1 MTLRVI
7 TGPAVEP
14 LTVAEASAWAQI
26 STTMSEPAPGAV
38 TAALASPAVAG
49 NVDDGQHRY
58 VVTFLT
64 AIGETQAGVVSDA
77 VTVADKTVNG
87 KVEITAIPL
96 GGSLVASRKLYRT
109 EAGGSTYLLLATIA
123 NNTETTYTDNSADA
137 DLGAGAPSANTTGDP
152 KILRL
157 IQAARE
163 DFEDRTG
170 RRVITQT
177 VEQVYDAFPEN
188 EIKLGILPIQ
198 SIESVKYYDTDG
210 TLQTLDSDQ
219 YVLDRDMLPGWLLPA
234 IDTYWPSTRNMAQA
248 VIIRMIVGYGDTG
261 ASVPAKITQWMSQL
275 VKYGFDQPGPVN
287 IGAAVNEM
295 PRSYVDGL
303 LDAFDIRKT

>member
-1 MTLRVI
+1 
-7 TGPAVEP
+7 
-14 LTVAEASAWAQI
+14 
-26 STTMSEPAPGAV
+26 
-38 TAALASPAVAG
+38 
-49 NVDDGQHRY
+49 
-58 VVTFLT
+58 
-64 AIGETQAGVVSDA
+64 
-77 VTVADKTVNG
+77 
-87 KVEITAIPL
+87 
-96 GGSLVASRKLYRT
+96 
-109 EAGGSTYLLLATIA
+109 
-123 NNTETTYTDNSADA
+123 
-137 DLGAGAPSANTTGDP
+137 LGAGAPSANTTGDP